1 MARYT
6 RGYRAHR
13 SPRRGSLALKII
25 LAALAVLL
33 VVGIALM
40 AVLDVEYT
48 DDGVRVRLPWAQEEP
63 DPQGE
68 ISDPVVVVTQ

>member
-1 MARYT
+1 M
-6 RGYRAHR
+6 
-13 SPRRGSLALKII
+13 
-25 LAALAVLL
+25 LL